1 MGDARP
7 QPSRGPGGA
16 VGTEPGRR
24 SPPPPAGA
32 LAFAGSDPDDVAA
45 ARAFWSSAALPPPL
59 ESCLGPAA
67 PRLFPFL
74 HVIFLSGG
82 STALQGPLLVRK
94 SEKNS
99 EKERILE
106 AHNMQKTEEKEK
118 YLQQAKKR
126 EEILALLRKQREERI
141 AKELI
146 SHPYKP
152 KTKTDQ
158 LRGKVSDS
166 EFMDQEAV
174 KALK

>member
-1 MGDARP
+1 MGDTGP
-7 QPSRGPGGA
+7 QPRRDGGGGA
-16 VGTEPGRR
+16 AGTEPGRR
-24 SPPPPAGA
+24 SPPPPAGT
-32 LAFAGSDPDDVAA
+32 LVFAGSGPADVAA

-59 ESCLGPAA
+59 ESRLGPAA
-67 PRLFPFL
+67 PCQSERES
-74 HVIFLSGG
+74 IF
-82 STALQGPLLVRK
+82 
-94 SEKNS
+94 
-99 EKERILE
+99 E
-106 AHNMQKTEEKEK
+106 AHNVQKAEENEK
-118 YLQQAKKR
+118 YFQQAKKR

-166 EFMDQEAV
+166 DLMDQEAV